1 MCVLASLFFGA
12 MSRQARPISLS
23 CHCCCCSV
31 AKSCPTLCDPMD
43 YSMPGSPVLYH
54 LPEFAQIMSTESAI
68 LSNHLIF
75 CHPLLLLPSIFPSIR
90 LFQWVSSAH
99 QVAKVLE
106 LQLKHQSFQWIF
118 KVDFLLDWL
127 VWTLPITETG
137 MLSSHHELWKVQNVE
152 TRVSNLLPRFCS

>member
-1 MCVLASLFFGA
+1 MWGSKGSEQTGQMCVLASLFFGA

-75 CHPLLLLPSIFPSIR
+75 CHPLLLLPSIFPKIRERSFPMSWLFVSGDQSIGASP
-90 LFQWVSSAH
+90 SS
-99 QVAKVLE
+99 
-106 LQLKHQSFQWIF
+106 SY
-118 KVDFLLDWL
+118 
-127 VWTLPITETG
+127 LPMNI
-137 MLSSHHELWKVQNVE
+137 QD
-152 TRVSNLLPRFCS
+152 